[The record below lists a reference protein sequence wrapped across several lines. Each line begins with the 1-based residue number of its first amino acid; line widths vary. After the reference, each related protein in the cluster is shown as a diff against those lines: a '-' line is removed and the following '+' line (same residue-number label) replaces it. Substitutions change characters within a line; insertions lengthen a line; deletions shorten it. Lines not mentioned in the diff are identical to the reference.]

1 MKQTV
6 RPHSMRAWILAARPK
21 TLPAAA
27 VPVLLGCALALA
39 EGGFRWIP
47 ALLCLL
53 FALLMQIDAN
63 LINDLFDYRKGS
75 DRKDRLG
82 PERACA
88 QGWISPRAMKR
99 GIALITATACAT
111 GLCLLFYG
119 GTELIVVGAV
129 CVVFAFLYTAGQY
142 PLAYHGW
149 GDGLVIVFFGFVPVG
164 VTYYVLCHGWTT
176 EVTVVSLA
184 CGLVIDTL
192 LMVNNYRDREQD
204 AQSGKRTL
212 VVRFGPKAGSL
223 AYLTLGIV
231 ASGLCLTLLSGGY
244 FAAGLLP
251 LAYLP
256 FHLAAWRR
264 MVRIREGRELNL
276 ILGKTSRNIL
286 IFGILLTAGLILR

>member
-88 QGWISPRAMKR
+88 QGWISPHAMKR

-119 GTELIVVGAV
+119 GTELIVVGSSALV
-129 CVVFAFLYTAGQY
+129 ASSQRMIF
-142 PLAYHGW
+142 
-149 GDGLVIVFFGFVPVG
+149 GLVASARAMATRCCWPPES
-164 VTYYVLCHGWTT
+164 W
-176 EVTVVSLA
+176 
-184 CGLVIDTL
+184 
-192 LMVNNYRDREQD
+192 
-204 AQSGKRTL
+204 
-212 VVRFGPKAGSL
+212 
-223 AYLTLGIV
+223 LG
-231 ASGLCLTLLSGGY
+231 
-244 FAAGLLP
+244 
-251 LAYLP
+251 
-256 FHLAAWRR
+256 
-264 MVRIREGRELNL
+264 
-276 ILGKTSRNIL
+276 
-286 IFGILLTAGLILR
+286 

>member
-129 CVVFAFLYTAGQY
+129 CVVFAFLYTAGPY

-176 EVTVVSLA
+176 EVTVVSPA
-184 CGLVIDTL
+184 
-192 LMVNNYRDREQD
+192 R
-204 AQSGKRTL
+204 
-212 VVRFGPKAGSL
+212 
-223 AYLTLGIV
+223 
-231 ASGLCLTLLSGGY
+231 
-244 FAAGLLP
+244 
-251 LAYLP
+251 
-256 FHLAAWRR
+256 
-264 MVRIREGRELNL
+264 
-276 ILGKTSRNIL
+276 
-286 IFGILLTAGLILR
+286 

>member
-1 MKQTV
+1 
-6 RPHSMRAWILAARPK
+6 MRAWILAARPK
-21 TLPAAA
+21 RSPRQPFPYCWDA
-27 VPVLLGCALALA
+27 
-39 EGGFRWIP
+39 RWRWRKADSGDS

-129 CVVFAFLYTAGQY
+129 CVVFAFLYTAGPY

-164 VTYYVLCHGWTT
+164 VTYLYCCHGWTT
-176 EVTVVSLA
+176 GVTANLA
-184 CGLVIDTL
+184 GLRTGERYAADGKQLPGSRAGCAERQTDVGRAFRPESGQPG
-192 LMVNNYRDREQD
+192 VPD
-204 AQSGKRTL
+204 AGNSRPG
-212 VVRFGPKAGSL
+212 F
-223 AYLTLGIV
+223 
-231 ASGLCLTLLSGGY
+231 CLTLLSGGY
-244 FAAGLLP
+244 FAAGYSRWP
-251 LAYLP
+251 TTP

-264 MVRIREGRELNL
+264 MAMNPA
-276 ILGKTSRNIL
+276 K
-286 IFGILLTAGLILR
+286 AGN